1 MRRLVA
7 AAEAKVEK
15 RCVRKLT
22 AAKPLAVC
30 GCACADHTAVGC
42 CRWMSQEDEVA
53 RLKRDIERMVGD
65 ATRRSRKETE
75 QRVAE
80 TLRAADHAVIT
91 ARGLCELRRR
101 AGPCLAG

>member
-15 RCVRKLT
+15 RCVSTHQPLKPNWSSRGLCALT
-22 AAKPLAVC
+22 KVDVDRVC
-30 GCACADHTAVGC
+30 A
-42 CRWMSQEDEVA
+42 QEEEVA
-53 RLKRDIERMVGD
+53 RLKLDIGRQVAE

-80 TLRAADHAVIT
+80 TLRAADYAVIT

-101 AGPCLAG
+101 DGPRLAG